1 MTTGTD
7 TTPLTTP
14 APTDS
19 VPDARAVTAA
29 TDGASTLKT
38 QAPAPAGSGS
48 VAVPD
53 AGTVRGPAESAPAP
67 AESALASAPAGSVP
81 EAGNAVAGGASAL
94 KAPAPA
100 SAQARLGSGPV
111 AVPDAGTAR
120 GTAESAAGTAESVP
134 AAGHA
139 EPAPAAAPALK
150 APAPAGKASAG
161 ADTDTDAARGPDP
174 VPAAPAAPARAGTAA
189 LAVVRVLKAVAV
201 RSAAILAL
209 VALWEFAPRAGLVD
223 ATFLPPISEVAV
235 AWWELAGDGQLADHT
250 QASLIRSFGGFG
262 IAVAVAVPLGLL
274 IGWYRP
280 LADFLGPLLEVFRNT
295 AALALLPVFVLLLGI
310 GETSKV
316 SIVVYACLWPVLLN
330 TISAVR
336 NADPTL
342 VRLARS
348 MDLSTPR
355 LFQKVI
361 LPASVPAIFTG
372 IRLAGAVS
380 ILVLVAAE
388 MIGAK
393 AGLGYLINASQFNFA
408 IPQMYAGIV
417 TISAIGVAF
426 NQLLVTI
433 ERRLSTWR
441 VPA

>member
-1 MTTGTD
+1 MSTGTD
-7 TTPLTTP
+7 T
-14 APTDS
+14 A
-19 VPDARAVTAA
+19 
-29 TDGASTLKT
+29 
-38 QAPAPAGSGS
+38 APAVLPA
-48 VAVPD
+48 
-53 AGTVRGPAESAPAP
+53 APAP
-67 AESALASAPAGSVP
+67 AEDVRDSAPPPRPVSDLRPPQRAARQPLRALGRRLR
-81 EAGNAVAGGASAL
+81 AVAL
-94 KAPAPA
+94 
-100 SAQARLGSGPV
+100 
-111 AVPDAGTAR
+111 
-120 GTAESAAGTAESVP
+120 
-134 AAGHA
+134 
-139 EPAPAAAPALK
+139 
-150 APAPAGKASAG
+150 
-161 ADTDTDAARGPDP
+161 
-174 VPAAPAAPARAGTAA
+174 
-189 LAVVRVLKAVAV
+189 
-201 RSAAILAL
+201 RSAAVLAL
-209 VALWEFAPRAGLVD
+209 LGLWEAAPRLGLAD
-223 ATFLPPISEVAV
+223 PTFLPPVSEVAA
-235 AWWELAGDGQLADHT
+235 AWWELLGNGQLGRHT
-250 QASLIRSFGGFG
+250 WASLVRSFGGFA

-280 LADFLGPLLEVFRNT
+280 VAALLGPLLELFRNT

-316 SIVVYACLWPVLLN
+316 SIVVYACVWPILLN
-330 TISAVR
+330 TISAVG

-361 LPASVPAIFTG
+361 LPASVPAVFTG
-372 IRLAGAVS
+372 IRLAGAIS

-441 VPA
+441 VPS

>member
-1 MTTGTD
+1 MTTNTS
-7 TTPLTTP
+7 P
-14 APTDS
+14 AATALAGQEEDARGPAAPEAPATG
-19 VPDARAVTAA
+19 PDARPVPGATRPPATADAVRDPAPPALPGAGRSAGRATAE
-29 TDGASTLKT
+29 
-38 QAPAPAGSGS
+38 APAPA
-48 VAVPD
+48 
-53 AGTVRGPAESAPAP
+53 RAPA
-67 AESALASAPAGSVP
+67 
-81 EAGNAVAGGASAL
+81 
-94 KAPAPA
+94 KA
-100 SAQARLGSGPV
+100 SGPV
-111 AVPDAGTAR
+111 R
-120 GTAESAAGTAESVP
+120 Q
-134 AAGHA
+134 
-139 EPAPAAAPALK
+139 
-150 APAPAGKASAG
+150 
-161 ADTDTDAARGPDP
+161 
-174 VPAAPAAPARAGTAA
+174 PARV
-189 LAVVRVLKAVAV
+189 LARWLRAVAL

-209 VALWEFAPRAGLVD
+209 LAVWETAPRLGLVD
-223 ATFLPPISEVAV
+223 ATFLPPVSQVAV
-235 AWWELAGDGQLADHT
+235 AWWELLGNGQLGTHVS
-250 QASLIRSFGGFG
+250 ASLVRSFGGFG

-280 LADFLGPLLEVFRNT
+280 VAALLGPLLEVFRNT

-316 SIVVYACLWPVLLN
+316 SIVVYACVWPILLN
-330 TISAVR
+330 TISAVG

-361 LPASVPAIFTG
+361 LPASVPAVFTG

-426 NQLLVTI
+426 NQLLVAV
-433 ERRLSTWR
+433 ERRLSVWR